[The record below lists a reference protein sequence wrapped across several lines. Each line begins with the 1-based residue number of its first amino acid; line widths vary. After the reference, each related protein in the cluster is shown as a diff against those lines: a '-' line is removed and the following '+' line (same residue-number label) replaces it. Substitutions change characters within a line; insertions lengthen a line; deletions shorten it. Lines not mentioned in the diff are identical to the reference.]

1 MPAKFV
7 IALIAL
13 GLALLALVV
22 WRASAKTAKRAA
34 AQLKTL
40 EEAEKG
46 ESKPYRTSHFNDD
59 YTRND
64 PDYNR
69 KLKKGVEDLR
79 GFTFLAKLVTFAL
92 LGIFVVLTGF
102 SSMTIVPTKNVGIVT
117 TFGNPE
123 GTLDNGFHWKAP
135 WDKVTELDGTIQTDT
150 HTETQ
155 VRLANQGVAF
165 VDNSVRWRIVEDEAD
180 ELFKDYREFE
190 NIRDSLVTRELAAS
204 LNTVFEDYD
213 PLATNE
219 AGELTVPGL
228 EDLSSE
234 LTIALQ
240 EKVGDGVEV
249 ISVIITKVKL
259 DDATQSRLNALQT
272 EIANT
277 RIAEQSAL
285 TAEAEALANE
295 ILSDSV
301 SEDPNVLVSKCMD
314 LLNEMISSGMTV
326 PPAFSCWPG
335 SQSALVLPSANN
347 PPQ

>member
-1 MPAKFV
+1 MPIKFTV
-7 IALIAL
+7 ALIAL
-13 GLALLALVV
+13 GLALLAFLI
-22 WRASAKTAKRAA
+22 WRAGANSVKRS
-34 AQLKTL
+34 
-40 EEAEKG
+40 EA
-46 ESKPYRTSHFNDD
+46 
-59 YTRND
+59 
-64 PDYNR
+64 
-69 KLKKGVEDLR
+69 KLKIEEERSGRDSNQKLKEGIAISR
-79 GFTFLAKLVTFAL
+79 GLAWLAKMGTFILIA
-92 LGIFVVLTGF
+92 FSVVLTGF

-117 TFGNPE
+117 TFGNPTD
-123 GTLDNGFHWKAP
+123 TLDNGFHWKAP
-135 WDKVTELDGTIQTDT
+135 WENVTELDGTIQTDS

-165 VDNSVRWRIVEDEAD
+165 VDNSVRWRIVEEEAD
-180 ELFKDYREFE
+180 DLFKDYRSFE
-190 NIRDSLVTRELAAS
+190 NIRDSLVTRELAAA

-219 AGELTVPGL
+219 AGELAVPGL

-234 LTIALQ
+234 LTTTLQ
-240 EKVGDGVEV
+240 DKVGGKIEV
-249 ISVIITKVKL
+249 LSVIITKVKL
-259 DDATQSRLNALQT
+259 DDQTQSRLNALQT

-301 SEDPNVLVSKCMD
+301 SEDPNVLVSKCLD
-314 LLNEMISSGMTV
+314 LLNEMISSNMAV

-335 SQSALVLPSANN
+335 SQSALVLPSATN